1 MPEKK
6 AQRCDWC
13 RWTTTSR
20 QSSIWISRPSFRWK
34 RQNQQFADGI
44 WTSEHDNISGSH
56 CAVLFFSH
64 KVHDCVEKNFLFSL
78 LNKSQIEMFFFLN
91 NETPWY
97 NCTRPDNWEIDSK
110 SNDPLSLE
118 ALFPLSKP
126 KTSQLVF
133 QCYNSLAVWIPSESL
148 ALAASLLHI
157 HFPLLTE
164 VARKEVRFPPAK
176 LCESMESAYYSLS
189 ALTSC

>member
-1 MPEKK
+1 MNTIALAPFLPTLGSGASSPEHFALMKRCHVSSGRDGLKGHNLLRDLWHCSARGGRGGELPLPVRGEEDASMPEKK

-78 LNKSQIEMFFFLN
+78 LNKSQIEMFFF
-91 NETPWY
+91 
-97 NCTRPDNWEIDSK
+97 
-110 SNDPLSLE
+110 
-118 ALFPLSKP
+118 
-126 KTSQLVF
+126 
-133 QCYNSLAVWIPSESL
+133 
-148 ALAASLLHI
+148 
-157 HFPLLTE
+157 
-164 VARKEVRFPPAK
+164 
-176 LCESMESAYYSLS
+176 
-189 ALTSC
+189 